1 MGNIFKKMR
10 LTPGQ
15 LRTVAERRFDD
26 AEILRRT
33 GKNAR
38 ANGAMYLAGFVIE
51 CLLKAKLLEKY
62 QWLQIAGNPGALP
75 KADRRL
81 HDLCYRMHDLAAILD
96 SLPDVKKH
104 LMNVNSFRCQKG
116 RLYSMLDSVVSR
128 WTIFARYSPQMA
140 TMQEAGDF
148 VRQIKEIKE
157 WLK

>member
-10 LTPGQ
+10 LTPSQ

-38 ANGAMYLAGFVIE
+38 ANGAMYMAGFVIE
-51 CLLKAKLLEKY
+51 CLLKARLLEKY
-62 QWLQIAGNPGALP
+62 SWLQNARNIGALP
-75 KADRRL
+75 KTDL
-81 HDLCYRMHDLAAILD
+81 MLYNLCYRMHDLTAILD
-96 SLPDVKKH
+96 RLPEVKQR
-104 LMNVNSFRCQKG
+104 LMNLNSFCCQKG
-116 RLYSMLDSVVSR
+116 RLYSMLESVVSR
-128 WTIFARYSPQMA
+128 WTIFARYSPRMA